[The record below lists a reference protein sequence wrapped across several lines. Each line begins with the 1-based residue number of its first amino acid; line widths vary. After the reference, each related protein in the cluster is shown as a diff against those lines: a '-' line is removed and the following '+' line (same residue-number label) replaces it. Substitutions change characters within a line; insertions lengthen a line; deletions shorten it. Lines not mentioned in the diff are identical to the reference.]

1 MGAKGIWEISESEE
15 ELGRGKLARLVLGVR
30 KAVIVVLV
38 PVCDQSALL

>member
-1 MGAKGIWEISESEE
+1 MIVWT
-15 ELGRGKLARLVLGVR
+15 GKLARLVLGVR